1 MGFFSKT
8 TSILLERN
16 RMAVAVGNVIELI
29 DRYDLNGDSKNLLFA
44 AWTCKVGI
52 QDIMTG
58 GSLNPLSSIYIVI
71 KNKIQKMTV
80 NEAYM
85 RSVGRL
91 IMISQELPERD
102 KEDLLNI
109 IEGGDVFEVVDR
121 RISDENKTLLLNEN
135 L

>member
-1 MGFFSKT
+1 
-8 TSILLERN
+8 
-16 RMAVAVGNVIELI
+16 
-29 DRYDLNGDSKNLLFA
+29 
-44 AWTCKVGI
+44 
-52 QDIMTG
+52 
-58 GSLNPLSSIYIVI
+58 
-71 KNKIQKMTV
+71 MTV

-91 IMISQELPERD
+91 IMISQELPTRD

-109 IEGGDVFEVVDR
+109 IEGGDVFEVVDG